1 VGDGA
6 VAVTP
11 VRTARDWRDFHN
23 LRRKLYEGDPA
34 AVMPLFREERL
45 LLDTD
50 HHPFWQHAERE
61 VFVAR
66 RGDQVVGRVAS
77 IIDRQHQQ
85 HYSDRTGF
93 FGFFESPNE
102 PEVAAAL
109 IQTAA
114 AWLVERGCDLIRGPV
129 SPSMKGEFGV
139 VIEGNEIP
147 PAILLPH
154 TPKWYDAL
162 LCGCGLSP
170 AHDFV
175 GYTIDR
181 AGTLARRE
189 HWQRLGGICQ
199 RLLERHPDIE
209 VGNATRDNF
218 AETLREVN
226 QLANRVRASIYGFV
240 PITDAETEFLIKRLK
255 PVMIPELVVT
265 VRKAGEIIGYTICI
279 PDVNWA
285 LARTFGR
292 SDLVRLAQMPFLLPR
307 IPRVRMVAQGADPK
321 FRAAGVVT
329 LLYYST
335 IEATLPRFKEAE
347 FSWMSAD
354 NLAPMKA
361 LEHILPMETSSRFRL
376 YEAPLPLD

>member
-1 VGDGA
+1 MRNRA
-6 VAVTP
+6 VAVAP
-11 VRTARDWRDFHN
+11 VRTARDWRDFLK
-23 LRRKLYEGDPA
+23 LRRKVYEGDRA

-45 LLDTD
+45 LLDTGR
-50 HHPFWQHAERE
+50 HPLWQHAERE

-66 RGDQVVGRVAS
+66 SDGQVVGRIAA
-77 IIDRQHQQ
+77 IIDRQHQEY
-85 HYSDRTGF
+85 YSDRTGF
-93 FGFFESPNE
+93 FGFFESLNE
-102 PEVAAAL
+102 PEVASSL
-109 IQTAA
+109 VQTAA
-114 AWLVERGCDLIRGPV
+114 AWLLERGCNLIRGPI

-139 VIEGNEIP
+139 VVEGNETP
-147 PAILLPH
+147 PAIMLPH
-154 TPKWYDAL
+154 TPKWYDSL

-181 AGTLARRE
+181 AGTVARGE

-199 RLLERHPDIE
+199 KLLKRHPKIE
-209 VGNATRDNF
+209 VHKATRDNF

-240 PITDAETEFLIKRLK
+240 PITAAETEFLIKRLK

-265 VRKAGEIIGYTICI
+265 VRNAGEVVGYTISI

-335 IEATLPRFKEAE
+335 LEIVLPRFEQAE
-347 FSWMSAD
+347 FSWMSAE

-376 YEAPLPLD
+376 YEAPLPLG